1 MKKAFTIVL
10 LAVYAVLSVGMTII
24 VHTCG
29 GESQTIIATTSI
41 EDPCGCNDAVSSDI
55 VDKCCTTELT
65 SAKIDDAQK
74 ISSATI
80 TEKLIV
86 LGQINTPLF
95 SLLQNDDSHHSVEFA
110 PYVSPPPNT
119 DILIINSV
127 FLI

>member
-1 MKKAFTIVL
+1 MKKAFTIIL
-10 LAVYAVLSVGMTII
+10 LAIYVTLSVGMTII

-29 GESQTIIATTSI
+29 GESQTIIAVSSI
-41 EDPCGCNDAVSSDI
+41 EDPCGCNDAVSSD
-55 VDKCCTTELT
+55 VLDKCCTTELK

-80 TEKLIV
+80 TEKLTV
-86 LGQINTPLF
+86 LGQVSVPVF
-95 SLLQNDDSHHSVEFA
+95 SLLQNDDSHHSFEFT

-119 DILIINSV
+119 DIIIVNSV